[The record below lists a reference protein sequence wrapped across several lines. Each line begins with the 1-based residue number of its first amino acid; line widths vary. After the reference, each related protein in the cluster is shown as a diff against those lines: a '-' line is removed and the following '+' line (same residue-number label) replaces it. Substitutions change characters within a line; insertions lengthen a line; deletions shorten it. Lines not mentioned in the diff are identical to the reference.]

1 MKLSTIIT
9 PLGILVA
16 VSAQAQS
23 SPWTVRAGF
32 SGLANNNSVNNLKFE
47 GFTAGLG
54 YDLSRFRQGLSL
66 DINFDTHSNFG
77 NKLESTS
84 GMFVYRAPLSAGQD
98 AENQNYFG
106 FGFGV
111 MNNRLTSSASSS
123 TFSTTKTVGGATFL
137 LGVNVNSSSSLELVL
152 RVSPSIQGVV
162 PNTVG
167 LVYSKHF

>member
-54 YDLSRFRQGLSL
+54 YDLSRFRKGLSL

-98 AENQNYFG
+98 AGNQNYFG
-106 FGFGV
+106 IGFGV
-111 MNNRLTSSASSS
+111 MNNRVSGSSSAS
-123 TFSTTKTVGGATFL
+123 FTKTVGGATFL

-167 LVYSKHF
+167 LVYSRHF

>member
-111 MNNRLTSSASSS
+111 MNNRVTGPSNTS
-123 TFSTTKTVGGATFL
+123 FTKTVGGATFL

-167 LVYSKHF
+167 LVYSKRF

>member
-1 MKLSTIIT
+1 MKLSTILT

-23 SPWTVRAGF
+23 SPWTLRAGF
-32 SGLANNNSVNNLKFE
+32 SGLADSNSVNNLKFE

-54 YDLSRFRQGLSL
+54 YDLSHLHRGLSL
-66 DINFDTHSNFG
+66 DLNFDSHTNFG

-84 GMFVYRAPLSAGQD
+84 GMFVYRAPLSSGQ
-98 AENQNYFG
+98 EGGNQNYFG
-106 FGFGV
+106 FGAGV
-111 MNNRLTSSASSS
+111 MSNRVSTSSS
-123 TFSTTKTVGGATFL
+123 TSRTKTVGGATFL
-137 LGVNVNSSSSLELVL
+137 LGVNINNSASLELVL
-152 RVSPSIQGVV
+152 RVSQSIQGVV